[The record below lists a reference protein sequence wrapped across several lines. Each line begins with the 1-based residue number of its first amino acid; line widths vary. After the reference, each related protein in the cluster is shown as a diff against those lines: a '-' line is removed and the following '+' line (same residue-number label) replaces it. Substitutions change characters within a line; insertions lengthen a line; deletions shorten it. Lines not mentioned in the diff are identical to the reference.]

1 MHLFTSSKGWAALL
15 LPSLFIS
22 LSAFGQTTT
31 LTVNKVKAGAVIFT
45 VVPIRDSGELDL
57 ENSYTIAEDD
67 PSVSSGKRTLSI
79 EASTPGVYHIIQEN
93 ASKYVVTAFT
103 VADPSQDRYKRV
115 RTMRD
120 GYTLIYPDGNT
131 DFTTWEEVEAEEGI
145 QE

>member
-1 MHLFTSSKGWAALL
+1 MHLFTSSKGCSPFIALTFHQFERHWPDHNL
-15 LPSLFIS
+15 DRKQ
-22 LSAFGQTTT
+22 GQSGRSHFHGRTHPGFW
-31 LTVNKVKAGAVIFT
+31 GA
-45 VVPIRDSGELDL
+45 DL

-93 ASKYVVTAFT
+93 ASKYVVTAFS

-115 RTMRD
+115 RAMRD

-131 DFTTWEEVEAEEGI
+131 DFTTWEEVEAEEDI